1 MVFSDHLL
9 DYQENIDLGHFG
21 YPEYSWGHVQPLE
34 SVSPEDLEFTERV
47 SDSEGAG
54 FQDFES
60 NSVTFSE
67 LGVQAETLLI
77 HFLGDL
83 YCSGKQT
90 V

>member
-1 MVFSDHLL
+1 MASSDHLL
-9 DYQENIDLGHFG
+9 GYQDLDSGHFSH
-21 YPEYSWGHVQPLE
+21 PEYSWGLVQPLE